1 MRTIRRITQLLS
13 LLALLGLLAACSEPN
28 TGPGKVHWDRDTCK
42 RCGMVLS
49 DRHYAVQVRHHTGPG
64 KSKVYEFDDIG
75 CAVVWLH
82 DKPWADA
89 PDTEIWVNDWR
100 NGKWIDARKATYV
113 PDQITPMAYGF
124 GAQSEPDPRG
134 HSFAQVRQKVLQDEG
149 LLKEHARHLQQDPP
163 PVHPSSDKGAP
174 RS

>member
-1 MRTIRRITQLLS
+1 MAKRLLGWTACV
-13 LLALLGLLAACSEPN
+13 ALLVLMSGCSEPN

-49 DRHYAVQVRHHTGPG
+49 DRHYAVQVRHHTAPG
-64 KSKVYEFDDIG
+64 KSRVYEFDDIG

-82 DKPWADA
+82 DKPWRDA
-89 PDTEIWVNDWR
+89 ADTEIWVNDWR

-124 GAQSEPDPRG
+124 GAQDEPDPRG
-134 HSFAQVRQKVLQDEG
+134 HSFQQVERKVLNDEG
-149 LLKEHARHLQQDPP
+149 LLKEHTRHLHQDPP
-163 PVHPSSDKGAP
+163 PAHAGGASEGAP